1 MTGAAPRLAVLG
13 AGGRVGT
20 LLRASG
26 GMPGVMW
33 FSRRGGEGVRAWDL
47 LADAPPQALQGAEV
61 LICLAGAVQGAG
73 LSDNR
78 SLALAA
84 AGAAAAAGIG
94 HVLVASSIAVYGARG
109 APWRED
115 ARLRPRDAYGRAKV
129 HMEAALLAHAAR
141 GGPKICLL
149 RLGNVVGA
157 DAISAAIAGGQA
169 IKLDRCPDGS
179 SPRRSVIGP
188 LTLARALL
196 ALAAQAQSGA
206 GLPPILNLAQPGPM
220 AMEALCAAAGRSFVW
235 RVARPAPLPLAA
247 LDTGAVQALVPLAAA
262 DPAALIAEWRAAGG
276 LP

>member
-1 MTGAAPRLAVLG
+1 MTPPRVAVVG

-20 LLRASG
+20 LLRRSG
-26 GMPGVMW
+26 AMPGAQW
-33 FSRRGGEGVRAWDL
+33 FSRRGGEGVQAWDL
-47 LADAPPQALQGAEV
+47 LADAPPQELQGAEV
-61 LICLAGAVQGAG
+61 MICLAGAVPGAD
-73 LSDNR
+73 LPDHR

-149 RLGNVVGA
+149 RMGNVVGA

-169 IKLDRCPDGS
+169 IKLDRCPGGGS
-179 SPRRSVIGP
+179 PQRSVIGP
-188 LTLARALL
+188 VTLGRTLT
-196 ALAAQAQSGA
+196 ALAAQAQPGA
-206 GLPPILNLAQPGPM
+206 GLPPVLNLAQPGPVAM
-220 AMEALCAAAGRSFVW
+220 AALCAAAGRSFVW

-247 LDTGAVQALVPLAAA
+247 LDTGALEALVPLPAA
-262 DPAALIAEWRAAGG
+262 DPATLIAEWRAAGG